1 MKQTAFYESYVQLI
15 ELVREEEHFH
25 VFLVNVHGRR
35 LKLGDTHP
43 HTLESWHNLIDLY
56 EAWVKT
62 EKTEEWR
69 AKLPQT
75 EAVEE

>member
-1 MKQTAFYESYVQLI
+1 MHKLAVLYKEEGSYYKAEPLSRAAV
-15 ELVREEEHFH
+15 EC
-25 VFLVNVHGRR
+25 RR

-43 HTLESWHNLIDLY
+43 HTRESSRNLIDLY
-56 EAWVKT
+56 EAWDRP
-62 EKTEEWR
+62 EEAKKWR